1 MAEKKKLQNLL
12 KITKELAISG
22 ADPHLL
28 DCENNSPYSLMK
40 ETIVAN
46 LFDGIQA
53 YDEDFLDLLK
63 SEEFADF
70 TIHGCKCHKLIV
82 ELRSNKT
89 ARELNFFFQKLKN
102 KEMTK
107 LFLSWCYGGKISEEK
122 PPEFFSELGI
132 EEPFRKRLRFD
143 LQKLYHQE
151 ESKDFTIICHKKR
164 IKVHTLVL
172 YARSGL
178 FRGLFQATTNTTQV
192 QDYSKKA
199 AKTLNTLV
207 KYLYYDSLDES
218 LEDEQILVELQDSI
232 DYYQLNE
239 KSTLKY
245 LLEYHKIFNK

>member
-1 MAEKKKLQNLL
+1 MTTQKEKLKSLIKIAE
-12 KITKELAISG
+12 ELVING
-22 ADPHLL
+22 ADPNIE
-28 DCENNSPYSLMK
+28 DYQKNTSYSLMK
-40 ETIVAN
+40 ETIVEK
-46 LFDGIQA
+46 LFDGVLS
-53 YDEDFLDLLK
+53 YDEDFLYLLK

-70 TIHGCKCHKLIV
+70 TIHGLKCHKLIV

-89 ARELNFFFQKLKN
+89 MQELDNFFQELDN
-102 KEMTK
+102 EEMTK

-122 PPEFFSELGI
+122 PPEFFSKLGI

-164 IKVHTLVL
+164 IRVHRVVL

-178 FRGLFQATTNTTQV
+178 FRGLFQATTNTTEV
-192 QDYSKKA
+192 QDYSNKA
-199 AKTLNTLV
+199 AKTLKVIV

-218 LEDEQILVELQDSI
+218 LEDEQILVELQDSN

-239 KSTLKY
+239 KSSLKY
-245 LLEYHKIFNK
+245 LLEYHKKFN